1 MIITMIYRM
10 VTMSD
15 WWFGR
20 CFIFP
25 NSWDDDPIWLIVFRG
40 VAQPPTRCFVSPC
53 YQAPGQFLY
62 LVLLIQDHGVGDEDK
77 EGKPLRYP
85 LANVQRLG
93 VFDTSI
99 PNHINKYDIDMIWSI
114 WNHDTDIQYRFLT
127 IINVVIPHVN
137 QERSRS
143 AWKENSQKPLYLLG

>member
-1 MIITMIYRM
+1 MALAT
-10 VTMSD
+10 
-15 WWFGR
+15 
-20 CFIFP
+20 
-25 NSWDDDPIWLIVFRG
+25 
-40 VAQPPTRCFVSPC
+40 
-53 YQAPGQFLY
+53 
-62 LVLLIQDHGVGDEDK
+62 EDK

-143 AWKENSQKPLYLLG
+143 AWKESSQKPLYLLG